1 MDRLQEQ
8 VRVLGRKVDTLQ
20 AAIDQ
25 LNNRLSPQ
33 VTTADR
39 FPPTSR
45 QDIEMIADTTV
56 VDVAGV
62 ISELVPSSHSFAQ
75 GHLTLVGSEERSA
88 DILMDDSY
96 PEAMPKTHDK
106 ALTPE
111 LQIQRLMAQL
121 TAAYNRIADL
131 EEQLLAQRKH

>member
-8 VRVLGRKVDTLQ
+8 VRILGRKVDTLQ

-25 LNNRLSPQ
+25 LNNRLSTQ
-33 VTTADR
+33 VTANHG
-39 FPPTSR
+39 FPTVAQ

-56 VDVAGV
+56 VDMAGV
-62 ISELVPSSHSFAQ
+62 ISELAPSSHPFIHR
-75 GHLTLVGSEERSA
+75 GLTLVGSEERSA
-88 DILMDDSY
+88 DILMDDRY
-96 PEAMPKTHDK
+96 PEALPKAHDRV
-106 ALTPE
+106 LTPE

-121 TAAYNRIADL
+121 TAAYNRIAEL